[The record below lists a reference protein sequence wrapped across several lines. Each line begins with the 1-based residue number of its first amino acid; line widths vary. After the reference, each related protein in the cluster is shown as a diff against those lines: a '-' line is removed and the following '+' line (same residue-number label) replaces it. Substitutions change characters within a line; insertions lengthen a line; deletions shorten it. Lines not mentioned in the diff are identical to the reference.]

1 MKELVEYLVTEL
13 VENKSAVV
21 ITEEGDTISVSVD
34 KKDMGK
40 IIGRG
45 GKIAK
50 AIRTIVKAAGT
61 KVGKKYVVDIL
72 EADEAEQDAP
82 LEIFEEE

>member
-13 VENKSAVV
+13 VENKDAVV
-21 ITEEGDTISVSVD
+21 ITEEGETISVSVD

-72 EADEAEQDAP
+72 EADGEQDAP

>member
-13 VENKSAVV
+13 VDNKEAVV
-21 ITEEGDTISVSVD
+21 ITEEGDTVSVSVD

-50 AIRTIVKAAGT
+50 AIRTIVKAAGAKEGRKFT
-61 KVGKKYVVDIL
+61 VDIL
-72 EADEAEQDAP
+72 ESDDGP
-82 LEIFEEE
+82 IEIFEE

>member
-13 VENKSAVV
+13 VDNKEAVV
-21 ITEEGDTISVSVD
+21 ITEDGETLSVSVD

-50 AIRTIVKAAGT
+50 AIRTIVKAAGV
-61 KVGKKYVVDIL
+61 KQGKKFTVDIL
-72 EADEAEQDAP
+72 ESDDGP
-82 LEIFEEE
+82 VEIFEE

>member
-13 VENKSAVV
+13 VENKDAVV
-21 ITEEGDTISVSVD
+21 ISEDGDTVSVSVD

-50 AIRTIVKAAGT
+50 AIRTIVKAAGA
-61 KVGKKYVVDIL
+61 KEGRKYTVDIL
-72 EADEAEQDAP
+72 EADDGQNGETA
-82 LEIFEEE
+82 IFDEE